1 MPTVT
6 INNRAIEVEPG
17 TTLLQAARQLEIEI
31 PTLCYWE
38 GVRPMNSCML
48 CTVRNTQTGQLH
60 SSCSTVVQD
69 GMQIETD
76 TGDVCEARKEVL
88 ELILSEHIGDCEAP
102 CTHTCPASMNIP
114 VMMRQIYDGDFDDA
128 AYTIH
133 NGLVIP
139 WTLGY
144 VCPAP
149 CENPCRR
156 KSYDETMKIRTLHRN
171 VAEKSLKENPE
182 LLECPPDSG
191 KRVAVIGAGATGMAA
206 AWVFRKEG
214 HAVTVYEK
222 DEKAGGKLRDL
233 PDDKL
238 PKEVLDTEIDFI
250 TRLGVDFRYGQ
261 KVDKEMLE
269 AIQESCDA
277 AVIACAGLGKAGGKV
292 FEAKEHKLTVMA
304 VGNGKTAAAWANR
317 YMISVD
323 AKPEPELFQ
332 SKIGKMV
339 KSEMEAMRDHNENKE
354 AMLVV
359 PIATEEPLADSRK
372 EAGRCLHCD
381 CRKRVTCTLRKW
393 SNVYNAE
400 QRKYNTTETKD
411 VRFLGLGGDVY
422 LEPGKCIRCGLCVE
436 IARMHGEEIGLAFIG
451 RGFDMEIKVPFNRSL
466 DEGLRKSAAACVEA
480 CPTAA
485 IAFRNKEDMENCHTT
500 VWIEL

>member
-6 INNRAIEVEPG
+6 INNQAIEVEQG
-17 TTLLQAARQLEIEI
+17 QTLLQAARQLGIEI

-48 CTVRNTQTGQLH
+48 CTVRNTKTGQLH
-60 SSCSTVVQD
+60 SSCSTLAQD
-69 GMQIETD
+69 GMEIETD

-102 CTHTCPASMNIP
+102 CAHTCPASMNIP
-114 VMMRQIYDGDFDDA
+114 VMMRQIYEGEFDEA

-156 KSYDETMKIRTLHRN
+156 KSYDETMKIRMLHRN
-171 VAEKSLKENPE
+171 VAEKSLQENPE

-191 KRVAVIGAGATGMAA
+191 KKVAIVGAGATGMAA
-206 AWVFRKEG
+206 AWVLRKRG
-214 HAVTVYEK
+214 HAVTMYEK
-222 DEKAGGKLRDL
+222 DEKAGGKLRDWD
-233 PDDKL
+233 DDKL
-238 PKEVLDTEIDFI
+238 PKHVLDTEIAFI
-250 TRLGVDFRYGQ
+250 TRMGIDFRYNTR
-261 KVDKEMLE
+261 VDEEMLE
-269 AIQESCDA
+269 ALKEDYD
-277 AVIACAGLGKAGGKV
+277 AVILACTSLGKAAGKV
-292 FEAKEHKLTVMA
+292 FLAKEHKLTVMA
-304 VGNGKTAAAWANR
+304 VGNGKTTAAWVDR
-317 YMISVD
+317 YMTSVD
-323 AKPEPELFQ
+323 PQPEKELFE
-332 SKIGKMV
+332 SRIGKMV
-339 KSEMEAMRDHNENKE
+339 KAEMEDMRDHNENKE
-354 AMLVV
+354 AMLVK
-359 PIATEEPLADSRK
+359 PILEEEPLGDSRK

-393 SNVYNAE
+393 SHEYGAE

-411 VRFLGLGGDVY
+411 VRFVGLGGDVY

-436 IARMHGEEIGLAFIG
+436 IARMHGEEIGLAFSG
-451 RGFDMEIKVPFNRSL
+451 RGFEMEIKVPFERSL
-466 DEGLRKSAAACVEA
+466 DEGLRKSAAECVAA

-485 IAFRNKEDMENCHTT
+485 IAFRDKEDIENCHTT